1 MRDMKRFYYLCSPYL
16 PKEVREILRSLGG
29 RGFDIPECPRLAK
42 PVAAHPDMLFSE
54 LSDGTLLTE
63 GKYFSENKAFFEGLP
78 FYAKIKPSST
88 VLSPEYPRDV
98 AFDVVRHRGA
108 VIGKAEYMAEEIK
121 RDAAAIIDVKQGY
134 ALCSV
139 LKTER
144 FAITA
149 DKHLCNALIDNDCE
163 ILFNSRNN
171 IILNGYNCGFIGG
184 ASCCVEEAK
193 AVVFFGN
200 AEELSEFEKI
210 KSFIEGF
217 GYELKYPKNIPLEDF
232 GGVKIVSEKG
242 T

>member
-1 MRDMKRFYYLCSPYL
+1 MRAMKEFYYLCSPHL

-29 RGFDIPECPRLAK
+29 QGFDIPECPRLAK

-88 VLSPEYPRDV
+88 ILAPEYPEDV
-98 AFDVVRHRGA
+98 AFDVVRHRGK

-121 RDAAAIIDVKQGY
+121 RDADDIIDVKQGY

-139 LKTER
+139 LKTEC

-149 DKHLCNALIDNDCE
+149 DKHLYNALMDNNCE
-163 ILFNSRNN
+163 TLFDSGNN

-184 ASCCVEEAK
+184 ASCCIEEART
-193 AVVFFGN
+193 VVLFGN

-210 KSFIEGF
+210 KSFIEGY
-217 GYELKYPKNIPLEDF
+217 GYKLKYPRNIPLEDF
-232 GGVKIVSEKG
+232 GGVKISKKV